1 MKGCYNR
8 NMKEIIK
15 DSAKILYNNSIFIQP
30 LIIFVL
36 IANSLIALVANP
48 NINPFKSIFIMILYG
63 LLTVLFWAGWSHIN
77 KLGVETY
84 NPNDEKAEV
93 SKKSFDSLGKFATG
107 VGENFFKFLL
117 GYITYFLLSLAL
129 VIPISTYLVATVGL
143 PKIVEV
149 MKDTTSITTETDL
162 SKILT
167 ETVPHDFCWWIFVIV
182 ASIILSYAFI
192 LYTTVLA
199 SEKNNF
205 LKCIGKTII
214 FFFKN
219 IFGNIVLLF
228 LMLALYFGGNFL
240 VILLGGNIVA
250 SFVWI
255 VYQIFY
261 FQFCM
266 ILMLRYYNE
275 KNKTNCNSGT
285 ECIGED
291 KSLN

>member
-1 MKGCYNR
+1 MKN
-8 NMKEIIK
+8 IIK

-36 IANSLIALVANP
+36 IANSLIALVSNP
-48 NINPFKSIFIMILYG
+48 NINPFKSIVIMVLYG

-77 KLGVETY
+77 KLGIETY
-84 NPNDEKAEV
+84 NTNDEKAEV

-117 GYITYFLLSLAL
+117 GYITYFFLSLAI

-143 PKIVEV
+143 PEIITKA
-149 MKDTTSITTETDL
+149 KDVTAITSEADL
-162 SKILT
+162 TKILQ
-167 ETVPHDFCWWIFVIV
+167 ETVPHDFYWWIFIIL
-182 ASIILSYAFI
+182 ASILLSYAFI

-199 SEKNNF
+199 SVKDNF
-205 LKCIGKTII
+205 LKCIGKTIL

-219 IFGNIVLLF
+219 ILGNITLLF
-228 LMLALYFGGNFL
+228 LMLALYFGGNIL
-240 VILLGGNIVA
+240 VMLLGGNIVA

-275 KNKTNCNSGT
+275 KNKTNCNSGS
-285 ECIGED
+285 ECIGQDEAID
-291 KSLN
+291 